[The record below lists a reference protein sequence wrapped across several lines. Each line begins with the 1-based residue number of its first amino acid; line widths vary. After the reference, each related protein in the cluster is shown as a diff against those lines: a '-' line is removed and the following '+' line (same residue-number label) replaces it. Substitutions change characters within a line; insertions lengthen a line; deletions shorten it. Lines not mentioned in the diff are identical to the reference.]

1 VTKPILYFG
10 NAWFTE
16 NRTSSHHV
24 ARWLGRSHDVHY
36 FECPGLR
43 TPKGTSR
50 DVRKIFAQVWRAF
63 RGPIPAA
70 HGVKVRSLLQ
80 LPFHR
85 FPLVKHINQ
94 LLILA
99 TVRWVMWREGIR
111 APLLW
116 CTVPHVAPIAGRI
129 PGAATVYY
137 CIDDYSAVPGV
148 NADAIRRL
156 DDELTRR
163 ADVVFVASETLL
175 PAKSRTNAE
184 TYHSPHGV
192 DVEHFASARQAP
204 LPLPELRGLRGPV
217 IGFFGLVEEY
227 IDVELLDY
235 LAQARPDWTIVVIGR
250 VAIGA
255 DRLPRRENLLF
266 VGPRPYEA
274 LPDYGRHFAA
284 AVIPYRLTDFTFHAN
299 PLKLREY
306 LAMGKPIVA
315 TRTPQTERFS
325 DVIAIA
331 DSREE
336 WLRALDAA
344 VSTPQ
349 TEAMALARIH
359 RVSDTDWNTRLQR
372 VWSIVEGRLG
382 PRLTGSDQ
390 TRRVPGAALAR

>member
-1 VTKPILYFG
+1 
-10 NAWFTE
+10 
-16 NRTSSHHV
+16 
-24 ARWLGRSHDVHY
+24 
-36 FECPGLR
+36 
-43 TPKGTSR
+43 
-50 DVRKIFAQVWRAF
+50 
-63 RGPIPAA
+63 
-70 HGVKVRSLLQ
+70 
-80 LPFHR
+80 
-85 FPLVKHINQ
+85 
-94 LLILA
+94 
-99 TVRWVMWREGIR
+99 
-111 APLLW
+111 
-116 CTVPHVAPIAGRI
+116 
-129 PGAATVYY
+129 
-137 CIDDYSAVPGV
+137 
-148 NADAIRRL
+148 
-156 DDELTRR
+156 
-163 ADVVFVASETLL
+163 
-175 PAKSRTNAE
+175 
-184 TYHSPHGV
+184 
-192 DVEHFASARQAP
+192 
-204 LPLPELRGLRGPV
+204 
-217 IGFFGLVEEY
+217 
-227 IDVELLDY
+227 
-235 LAQARPDWTIVVIGR
+235 
-250 VAIGA
+250 
-255 DRLPRRENLLF
+255 LF